1 MTLHFNSADERILW
15 QEELER
21 DIINEIAKEK
31 ARTQRM
37 KELLV
42 EKWKKSLARNN
53 EIKRP
58 LNLEKE

>member
-15 QEELER
+15 QEVLER

-42 EKWKKSLARNN
+42 EKWKKSLVRNN

>member
-21 DIINEIAKEK
+21 DIINEITKEK
-31 ARTQRM
+31 ARSQRL

-42 EKWKKSLARNN
+42 EK
-53 EIKRP
+53 
-58 LNLEKE
+58 

>member
-58 LNLEKE
+58 QNLEKE